1 MRDTAPT
8 RIVGTPVLRK
18 EGFGKVTG
26 GALYIDD
33 INLPGMW
40 HGATVRSS
48 IARGT
53 IKEIRFGGG
62 IAWDEFVIVTAK
74 DIPGENCIPL
84 IVDHDQ
90 PVLADKRVNHPE
102 EPIVL
107 LAHPDKARLHEGV
120 AAVEI
125 DYDPLPAV
133 FTIEESERQQTIVW
147 GEDNCIKRYLVEKG
161 DVNSAWQSAAHIVT
175 GEYRT
180 GAQEQLYIENNGVIA
195 EWSEAGGITIQGS
208 MQCPYYVHKALL
220 RVFDLP
226 AEKVRVIQVET
237 GGAFGGKEDYP
248 SLIAAHAA
256 CWRDNLATRSKL
268 FTTGKK
274 TCPRLPSVIRRARV
288 SALPWIKTGACR
300 RWTSRWTW
308 TAARMPRLRRRYF
321 RVRRFMPLA
330 RTIAKTSECARKR
343 GQRIC
348 RRTAPFAD
356 SAHHRRSLAL
366 SGTWT
371 RLRKLSGFLRKK
383 YAAGIFSRKAKRQ
396 PLAS

>member
-1 MRDTAPT
+1 MRDTTQT

-26 GALYIDD
+26 GAHYIDD
-33 INLPGMW
+33 ITLPGMW

-102 EPIVL
+102 EPVVL
-107 LAHPDKARLHEGV
+107 LAHPDKARLHEAV

-133 FTIEESERQQTIVW
+133 FTIEESERQQAIVW
-147 GEDNCIKRYLVEKG
+147 GEDNLIKRFLVEKG
-161 DVNSAWQSAAHIVT
+161 DVDSAWQHAAHIVS
-175 GEYRT
+175 GEYHT

-195 EWSEAGGITIQGS
+195 DWSEADGITIRGS

-226 AEKVRVIQVET
+226 AEKVRVIQAET

-248 SLIAAHAA
+248 SLIAAHAG
-256 CWRDNLATRSKL
+256 L
-268 FTTGKK
+268 
-274 TCPRLPSVIRRARV
+274 
-288 SALPWIKTGACR
+288 
-300 RWTSRWTW
+300 
-308 TAARMPRLRRRYF
+308 
-321 RVRRFMPLA
+321 LA
-330 RTIAKTSECARKR
+330 RKAGRPVKIIYDREEDLAATTKR
-343 GQRIC
+343 HPSRT
-348 RRTAPFAD
+348 RFRTAVDKDGRLLAMDIQVDLDGGAYATVTPTVLSRATIH
-356 SAHHRRSLAL
+356 SAGPYFCENIR
-366 SGTWT
+366 
-371 RLRKLSGFLRKK
+371 
-383 YAAGIFSRKAKRQ
+383 
-396 PLAS
+396 